1 MKETRIRLEHD
12 FLPEHTFDCG
22 QCFRWNREHDGS
34 YTGVA
39 MGRAVNIKYSSG
51 DIIIT
56 GAEDEDMPLWEQYL
70 DTARD
75 YGAIKEKISVV
86 PAVKEAVG
94 YGGGIRILKQE
105 FFETL
110 ISFIISQQSSI
121 PKIKRSVEM
130 LCRAYGEPV
139 PLLGKTYYTFPS
151 PEALRGVTEADY
163 EAFGVGYRA
172 KYIERAV
179 RGVLDKEIDP
189 AALSEMTTKE
199 AKKSLLNIYGVGNK
213 VADCILLFS
222 LARFDSFPKDVW
234 IKRVVEE
241 DLGGQDGEKLF
252 GEYSGFAQQYLF
264 YWKRALGR

>member
-22 QCFRWNREHDGS
+22 QCFRWNPAGDGS

-39 MGRAVNIKYSSG
+39 MGRAVNVKYISG

-56 GAEDEDMPLWEQYL
+56 GSGDEDLPVWEQYF
-70 DTARD
+70 DIKRD
-75 YGAIKEKISVV
+75 YGKIKNEISKV
-86 PAVKEAVG
+86 PAVKEAVS

-121 PKIKRSVEM
+121 PKIKSSVEK
-130 LCRAYGEPV
+130 LCRAFGEPTE
-139 PLLGKTYYTFPS
+139 LFGKTYYTFPE
-151 PEALRGVTEADY
+151 PEALRDAGLKDY

-172 KYIERAV
+172 KYIQRAV
-179 RGVLDKEIDP
+179 RGVIDGEIDP
-189 AALSEMTTKE
+189 SALSSMTTEE
-199 AKKSLLNIYGVGNK
+199 AKKSLLKIYGVGNK

-222 LARFDSFPKDVW
+222 LARFDAFPKDVW
-234 IKRVVEE
+234 IKRVVQEN
-241 DLGGQDGEKLF
+241 LGGRDGEELF

-264 YWKRALGR
+264 YWKRAQSR